1 MDKDV
6 NSPPRHSAFSNYYE
20 LIEFLMVLQ
29 ELSGGKPV
37 GFKLCVGRH
46 SEFMCIVKA
55 MLEVGFVTNF
65 VCNSILNVHCTLRT
79 GLGNTHLPL
88 PIADQKMFLSPA
100 HFSISFG
107 QKFKFYFAVKKTGKA

>member
-20 LIEFLMVLQ
+20 FVEFLMVLQ

-37 GFKLCVGRH
+37 GFKLCLGRH

-55 MLEVGFVTNF
+55 MLEVGFVTVCF
-65 VCNSILNVHCTLRT
+65 CNSF
-79 GLGNTHLPL
+79 
-88 PIADQKMFLSPA
+88 KMFIICLDFFIYS
-100 HFSISFG
+100 SIMF
-107 QKFKFYFAVKKTGKA
+107 FYFLGS